1 MRNLKQFFIYLHL
14 LIQLFKVWEPSTD
27 LVTFVTQ
34 AYEGKSSMILTSYC
48 PLSTF
53 RCGSCTCFSLLLAAA
68 HLWFTCIREVFKKN
82 FTPVLYFVHLL
93 RLLLVV
99 DPPTGIFETWPISIR
114 VNTSLSES
122 SGSMKHRRTMAFC
135 EFSGDQ
141 CLLFIREGTPGRQ
154 PHYGISEAGLRFT
167 CVFYT
172 SFCKCNSRFRQVQC
186 HSNNEKKYC

>member
-1 MRNLKQFFIYLHL
+1 MYVY
-14 LIQLFKVWEPSTD
+14 IQ
-27 LVTFVTQ
+27 
-34 AYEGKSSMILTSYC
+34 
-48 PLSTF
+48 
-53 RCGSCTCFSLLLAAA
+53 CFSLLLAAA

-122 SGSMKHRRTMAFC
+122 SGSIKHRRTMAFC

-141 CLLFIREGTPGRQ
+141 CLLFIREGTPGRH

-186 HSNNEKKYC
+186 HSNNEKKYCYRVRERPLPCTLNVHFQG

>member
-1 MRNLKQFFIYLHL
+1 MGFAKFQKKKTLDKASVHTVF
-14 LIQLFKVWEPSTD
+14 
-27 LVTFVTQ
+27 
-34 AYEGKSSMILTSYC
+34 
-48 PLSTF
+48 
-53 RCGSCTCFSLLLAAA
+53 LLAPGCCAPLV
-68 HLWFTCIREVFKKN
+68 LWVTCIREVFKKN

-186 HSNNEKKYC
+186 HSNNEKKYCYRVRERPLPCTLNVHFQG